1 MIRSERDELMD
12 ITAPQTQVEG
22 EDVATLSHERAVTTP
37 EVSLIIPTHDRRER
51 LRMVLAALEHQTVA
65 AELYEV
71 LIICD
76 HCSDETAEMC
86 RAFAA
91 EYRLRVFEQAPDL
104 RGPAAARNLGV
115 REAAAAIILFI
126 DDDVVPEATL
136 IAEHLRTHREDER
149 AVVIGPLL
157 APPDFRMQPWTRWE
171 AETLAKQYRDMTD
184 GKWEPTPRQF
194 YTGNASVRREYILA
208 AGGFDASFGRAEDVE
223 LAYRFRDQQL
233 TFHFSPAA
241 KGWHHARRPLRSWLN
256 IATAYGEA
264 DVIMYR
270 NGRRMTLD
278 SMAKEFHW
286 RHRAI
291 QRVARLAVGRPYLS
305 GPLVALLLTIAFLAN
320 LLRRARVAGACYSAI
335 FNLRYYSRVS
345 HELGG
350 RRAFWKLVDG
360 ARPAPAAEAPQP
372 A

>member
-1 MIRSERDELMD
+1 MISSERGELMD
-12 ITAPQTQVEG
+12 MTAPRTEVENA
-22 EDVATLSHERAVTTP
+22 VANDLSDERAITTP
-37 EVSLIIPTHDRRER
+37 EISLIIPTHDRRER
-51 LRMVLAALEHQTVA
+51 LRMVLAALEHQTIDA
-65 AELYEV
+65 DRYEV
-71 LIICD
+71 LVICD
-76 HCSDETAEMC
+76 HCSDESAEMC
-86 RAFAA
+86 RTFVA
-91 EYRLRVFEQAPDL
+91 EYRLRVFEQEPDL

-115 REAAAAIILFI
+115 REAAAPIILFI

-136 IAEHLRTHREDER
+136 IAEHVRTHREDER

-171 AETLAKQYRDMTD
+171 AEMLAKQYRDMTD

-305 GPLVALLLTIAFLAN
+305 GPLIALLLTIAFLAN
-320 LLRRARVAGACYSAI
+320 LLRRGQIAGACYSAI
-335 FNLRYYSRVS
+335 FNLRYYNRVS
-345 HELGG
+345 REFGG
-350 RRAFWKLVDG
+350 RKAFWKLVDG
-360 ARPAPAAEAPQP
+360 ARPAPEAK
-372 A
+372 AT

>member
-1 MIRSERDELMD
+1 MDTTESRIEAGRETVGGRSARQA
-12 ITAPQTQVEG
+12 TA
-22 EDVATLSHERAVTTP
+22 TP
-37 EVSLIIPTHDRRER
+37 EVSLIIPTRNRCER
-51 LRMVLAALEHQTVA
+51 LRMVLAALEHQTIA
-65 AELYEV
+65 ADRYEV
-71 LIICD
+71 LVICD
-76 HCSDETAEMC
+76 HCDDETAEMC
-86 RAFAA
+86 RAFAT
-91 EYRLRVFEQAPDL
+91 EYQLRVFEQEPDL

-115 REAAAAIILFI
+115 QEAAAPIILFI

-136 IAEHLRTHREDER
+136 IAEHLRTHQEDER

-194 YTGNASVRREYILA
+194 YTGNASVRREYILE

-233 TFHFSPAA
+233 TFHFNPAA

-286 RHRAI
+286 RRRAI

-320 LLRRARVAGACYSAI
+320 LLRRAQIAGACYSAI
-335 FNLRYYSRVS
+335 FNLRYYSRIS
-345 HELGG
+345 REMGG
-350 RRAFWKLVDG
+350 RKSFWKLVDG
-360 ARPAPAAEAPQP
+360 ARPAQAAESPQLL
-372 A
+372 